1 MVNDKSR
8 SYHDVEER
16 MYLWLMIR
24 PGLIMMWKKECTMVS
39 DKNRSYHD
47 VEERMYYG

>member
-1 MVNDKSR
+1 MMWKKEHTYVNDKTR

-24 PGLIMMWKKECTMVS
+24 PGLIMMWKKECT
-39 DKNRSYHD
+39 
-47 VEERMYYG
+47 YG